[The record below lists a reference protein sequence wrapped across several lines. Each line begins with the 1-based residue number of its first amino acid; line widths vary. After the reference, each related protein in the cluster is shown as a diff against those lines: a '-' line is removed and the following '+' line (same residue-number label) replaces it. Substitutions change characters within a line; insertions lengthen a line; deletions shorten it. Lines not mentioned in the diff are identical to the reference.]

1 MYALTSIR
9 GIGRRFAAAVCK
21 KADVDA
27 TRRYLN
33 KQIILLFNRAGDLS
47 NDEIEKLVDV
57 ISKPLDYKIPQWFLN
72 RQKDHTT
79 GVYTQLS
86 SNQLSNSLRED
97 IERLKKIRAHRGL
110 RHHWGIRVRGQHTKS
125 NGRRGK
131 TMGVSKK
138 KGG

>member
-1 MYALTSIR
+1 MIY
-9 GIGRRFAAAVCK
+9 K
-21 KADVDA
+21 
-27 TRRYLN
+27 
-33 KQIILLFNRAGDLS
+33 NRAGDLS